1 MILNLYME
9 TITININEETANK
22 FRGAVKENL
31 GLKKG
36 MLSKAISE
44 ALQKWT
50 EEIEQKNINQ
60 RSLEKLKKGYNMGK
74 KMYKKREDLYF

>member
-1 MILNLYME
+1 ME

-74 KMYKKREDLYF
+74 KRYKKREDLYF

>member
-1 MILNLYME
+1 ME

-74 KMYKKREDLYF
+74 KRYKKREDLYL

>member
-1 MILNLYME
+1 ME